1 MGYINE
7 RRNLVYIEFM
17 RIMATFFVIF
27 NHTGMNGF
35 FLFSKYETSTL
46 HFWIYLFISVFCK
59 FSVPLFLAISG
70 AVLLKKENESIG
82 YVWTHRIKRI
92 FCALLVFSFFYYL
105 RNIYY
110 GSELFS
116 LNRFA
121 LHFYKDSWNFSFW
134 YLYTF
139 LAFLISL
146 PLLRKLHYNLCYY

>member
-27 NHTGMNGF
+27 NHAGMNGF

-92 FCALLVFSFFYYL
+92 FCAFLFCFVVFSV
-105 RNIYY
+105 
-110 GSELFS
+110 G
-116 LNRFA
+116 
-121 LHFYKDSWNFSFW
+121 HFI
-134 YLYTF
+134 T
-139 LAFLISL
+139 LILKRIPILS
-146 PLLRKLHYNLCYY
+146 KLI